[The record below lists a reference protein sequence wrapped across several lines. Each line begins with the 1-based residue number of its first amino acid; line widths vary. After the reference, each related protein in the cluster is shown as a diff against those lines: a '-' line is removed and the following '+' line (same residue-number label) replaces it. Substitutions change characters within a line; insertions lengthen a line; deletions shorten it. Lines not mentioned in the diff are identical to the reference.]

1 MELRADAHIPF
12 PRDVVFAAY
21 RDDITKVL
29 AYLPNVR
36 RIDVQSR
43 TDEGPVA
50 ELVNIWHG
58 GGEIPAAA
66 RAVLSESMLSW
77 TDYAKWDM
85 TTFQCH
91 WRIETH
97 AFTEA
102 VSCQGINTF
111 LEESPGKTLLEIRG
125 KMEIDAKKIR
135 GIPGFLAGKVGRTI
149 EDFLGGKIQPN
160 LVETA
165 KGLTKYLEGLKAP

>member
-1 MELRADAHIPF
+1 MDLRADAHIPF

-36 RIDVQSR
+36 SIDVKSR
-43 TDEGPVA
+43 KDEGQVA

-66 RAVLSESMLSW
+66 RAILSESMLSW
-77 TDYAKWDM
+77 TDYAKWDADKLR
-85 TTFQCH
+85 CD

-102 VSCQGINTF
+102 VTCQGFNVF
-111 LEESPGKTLLEIRG
+111 LEDGPGKTLMEIRG
-125 KMEIDAKKIR
+125 KIDIDAKKIR
-135 GIPGFLAGKVGRTI
+135 GVPGFLAGKVGRTI
-149 EDFLGGKIQPN
+149 EDFLGNKIQPN

-165 KGLTKYLEGLKAP
+165 KGLTKYLEQRG

>member
-36 RIDVQSR
+36 SIDVKSR
-43 TDEGPVA
+43 EDDGPVSK
-50 ELVNIWHG
+50 LVNIWHG

-77 TDYAKWDM
+77 TDYATWDADK
-85 TTFQCH
+85 FRCD

-102 VSCQGINTF
+102 VLCKGFNTF
-111 LEESPGKTLLEIRG
+111 IEESPGKTLLEIRG
-125 KMEIDAKKIR
+125 HMEIDAKKIR
-135 GIPGFLAGKVGRTI
+135 GVPGFLAGKVGRTV
-149 EDFLGGKIQPN
+149 EEFLGGKIQPN

-165 KGLTKYLEGLKAP
+165 RGLTKYLEGLQK